1 MALAGRDN
9 SLIMNDS
16 LEENISN
23 LCTISI
29 FEDDT
34 DNYLLLMA
42 KINSDFSILKR
53 SQYLVFE
60 LNRLRCR
67 ILVWVNDNF
76 ITFTTLSE
84 VSLVVMSSTSE

>member
-1 MALAGRDN
+1 
-9 SLIMNDS
+9 MNDS
-16 LEENISN
+16 LEEKILN
-23 LCTISI
+23 LCTIFI
-29 FEDDT
+29 LDDDT
-34 DNYLLLMA
+34 DNYLLPTA
-42 KINSDFSILKR
+42 RINSDFCILKR

-76 ITFTTLSE
+76 ITFTSLSE